1 MTGRTELGVMVAKA
15 LYEAYNRHVPG
26 EAAALYA
33 PDGRHEEVAQGQA
46 RQGREAIAEGL
57 RRFFE
62 AFPDARWEEKEV
74 IDGGDAVALTYVL
87 TGTLRADLGP
97 VRARGQRLELQG
109 VHVLRVSDGLLERT
123 EDYWDM
129 ATFRRQMD
137 AD

>member
-1 MTGRTELGVMVAKA
+1 MR
-15 LYEAYNRHVPG
+15 RPRC
-26 EAAALYA
+26 A
-33 PDGRHEEVAQGQA
+33 PDGRHEEVAQGQV

-74 IDGGDAVALTYVL
+74 IGGGDAVALTHVL
-87 TGTLRADLGP
+87 TGTLQTDLGP

-109 VHVLRVSDGLLERT
+109 AHVLRVSDGFLERT